1 MGLSVRVIDAAS
13 ELFETVKN
21 LRMLYLGENP
31 AQEDDYE
38 CREALRDA
46 LSYHLVYLDDDDV
59 VGTLRVTPLGHDIS
73 FVERT
78 VDVHAHFLVPTDAF
92 DANRLVLDERYR
104 GGRHLRMFLLHA
116 AIWLKANT
124 HLRFISAL
132 CRGRLATLYVGL
144 GGRVLA
150 EDVIWATEQAE
161 SRYSLIYLELDHVYH
176 TIKGSD

>member
-1 MGLSVRVIDAAS
+1 MGLSVRVIDSAS
-13 ELFETVKN
+13 ELFEAVRH
-21 LRMLYLGENP
+21 LRVLYLGENP

-38 CREALRDA
+38 RREALRDA
-46 LSYHLVYLDDDDV
+46 MSYHLVYLDDGHV
-59 VGTLRVTPLGHDIS
+59 VGTLRVTPLGHGLS
-73 FVERT
+73 FAERA
-78 VDVHAHFLVPTDAF
+78 VDVHAHFPMPTDTF

-132 CRGRLATLYVGL
+132 CRGPLAALYVGL

-150 EDVIWATEQAE
+150 DDVTWATEQAE
-161 SRYSLIYLELDHVYH
+161 RRYSLVYLELEHVYH
-176 TIKGSD
+176 TVKGGN